1 MKTEKKCES
10 YEQTARYL
18 LHQFR
23 EKFGLKKVE
32 GKQAIKG
39 KRTGATYRIDAKG
52 VCKGKE
58 GFLVIEC
65 RRYTT
70 SRQKQEQVA
79 ALAYRIQD
87 AGASGGIIVSPL
99 GIQKGAKKIAAAENI
114 HTVLLDESST
124 KESYILQFLNQ
135 VMVGRT
141 DRLSVGIIEKAEI
154 VITDLEDKS
163 Q

>member
-1 MKTEKKCES
+1 
-10 YEQTARYL
+10 
-18 LHQFR
+18 
-23 EKFGLKKVE
+23 VE

-39 KRTGATYRIDAKG
+39 KRTGAKYCIDAKG
-52 VCKGKE
+52 VCEGKE

-124 KESYILQFLNQ
+124 EESYILQFLNQ

-141 DRLSVGIIEKAEI
+141 DRLSVGIIEKAEV

-163 Q
+163 H